1 MAIVNEMSVMAK
13 THNIPV
19 VTASQL
25 NRDSYR
31 KLEEAADKKADK
43 GKSLNQSNVGDSML
57 IVENTDIAIILNK
70 ELQVSTDKEYLS
82 MKRVKMR
89 GKEVGPSY
97 INYEFENGMKLKEDY
112 NTGENYCVKSLS
124 DELENFNP
132 NSSSSNNNLQ
142 PKIKKTKSKNKKLDM
157 NNNEGFNL
165 GFN

>member
-1 MAIVNEMSVMAK
+1 MAIVNELSVIAK

-31 KLEEAADKKADK
+31 KLEEVADGKADK
-43 GKSLNQSNVGDSML
+43 GKLLGQHNVGDSML
-57 IVENTDIAIILNK
+57 IVENTDVAIILNK
-70 ELQVSTDKEYLS
+70 ELQVSTDKEYLA

-89 GKEVGPSY
+89 GKETGPKY

-112 NTGENYCVKSLS
+112 NTGENYCVESLA
-124 DELENFNP
+124 DELEEFTPKSNFN
-132 NSSSSNNNLQ
+132 SNLQ
-142 PKIKKTKSKNKKLDM
+142 PKIKQKKSKNKKLDM
-157 NNNEGFNL
+157 NDSDSFNL